1 MFFSVVVVTLGEGE
15 AWLGVGEGVGAGSE
29 AGAKVGARAA
39 SEPSP
44 DVNLRDVARQKQRLE
59 DI

>member
-15 AWLGVGEGVGAGSE
+15 AWLGVGEGVGSE